1 MTVSPLAWAAQ
12 ELSPEASSD
21 GSYAGA
27 PRSSDRARKV
37 VGLTDDPRI
46 RERIFSEI
54 YLDYRD
60 SIYSLCL
67 RRLGDP
73 VLAEDVVQDTFLR
86 AYQNLWRFDWSKPIL
101 PWLAV
106 IAGRRCIDVQRRSQN
121 ARESATG
128 SPAVLCSE
136 VLPAEC
142 GSEVEDAVER
152 LPEAQRKVLLLRA
165 HHDMTLA
172 EIAAIEGTSAVVVKG
187 LLQRAR
193 ESVRRA
199 LGAYGTA

>member
-1 MTVSPLAWAAQ
+1 MTVSPLAWVEE
-12 ELSPEASSD
+12 ELLPEASRD
-21 GSYAGA
+21 GSSAG
-27 PRSSDRARKV
+27 PTRPSDRARKV
-37 VGLTDDPRI
+37 VGLTDDARI

-54 YLDYRD
+54 YVQNRD

-86 AYQNLWRFDWSKPIL
+86 AYQNLWRFDWSKPVL

-106 IAGRRCIDVQRRSQN
+106 IAGRRCIDVQRRGQS
-121 ARESATG
+121 ARESTTG
-128 SPAVLCSE
+128 SPQVLCAE
-136 VLPAEC
+136 VLLAEC

-193 ESVRRA
+193 ESVRRTLSA
-199 LGAYGTA
+199 CGTA